1 VLLSRNVSEE
11 YKAQFASMSDRLGTV
26 LFADVSGSTS
36 LYETAGDSAALEA
49 ISACLGAAREATE
62 ASGGR
67 VVKTIGDEVMSIF
80 PGPDAAANAAA
91 DIQVRIDALPE
102 VAGKK
107 LGVRIG
113 FHHGPV
119 LQRQDDIFGDT
130 VNLAARLVAQAKKGE
145 IILSTDTAELLGPI
159 FRTMVRELHAIT
171 VKGKAEE
178 VGLAELIWKRDADA
192 TVFAGIQSRPRVART
207 ALHLHYRGREV
218 PRRRN
223 SDSISIGR
231 DNASGLV
238 VHDEMASRQHCTIE
252 RRQELFV
259 LRDHSTNGTYVT
271 FEGDAE
277 MALRRSEV
285 SLRRHGWISFGQPR
299 GPGVEAVE
307 FFIDD

>member
-1 VLLSRNVSEE
+1 
-11 YKAQFASMSDRLGTV
+11 MSDRLVTV

-49 ISACLGAAREATE
+49 ISTCLGAARAATE
-62 ASGGR
+62 AWGGR
-67 VVKTIGDEVMSIF
+67 VVKTIGDEVMSMF

-91 DIQVRIDALPE
+91 DIQVRIDALPAL
-102 VAGKK
+102 AGKK

-119 LQRQDDIFGDT
+119 LQRDDDVFGDT
-130 VNLAARLVAQAKKGE
+130 VNLAARLVSQAKKGE
-145 IILSTDTAELLGPI
+145 IILSTDTAGLLGPV

-178 VGLAELIWKRDADA
+178 IGLVELIWKRDADA
-192 TVFAGIQSRPRVART
+192 TVFAGVQNRGRMARQ
-207 ALHLHYRGREV
+207 ALRLQYRGGEL
-218 PRRRN
+218 PQRR
-223 SDSISIGR
+223 DTESISIGR
-231 DNASGLV
+231 DPASGLV

-252 RRQELFV
+252 RRQEQFV
-259 LRDHSTNGTYVT
+259 LRDHSTNGTYVS
-271 FEGDAE
+271 FDGDVE
-277 MALRRSEV
+277 ITVRRSEV

-299 GPGVEAVE
+299 KPGVEVVE

>member
-1 VLLSRNVSEE
+1 
-11 YKAQFASMSDRLGTV
+11 MTDRLGTV

-36 LYETAGDSAALEA
+36 LYETAGDAAALEA
-49 ISACLGAAREATE
+49 ISTCLAAARAATE

-67 VVKTIGDEVMSIF
+67 VVKTMGDEVMSIF

-91 DIQVRIDALPE
+91 DIQTRIDALPE

-119 LQRQDDIFGDT
+119 LQREDDVFGDT

-145 IILSTDTAELLGPI
+145 IILSTDTAELLGPV

-171 VKGKAEE
+171 VRGKAEE
-178 VGLAELIWKRDADA
+178 IGLAELIWKRDADA
-192 TVFAGIQSRPRVART
+192 TVFAGIQHRGSVPRS
-207 ALHLHYRGREV
+207 ALRLQYRGSEL

-223 SDSISIGR
+223 GDAITIGR
-231 DNASGLV
+231 DPASGLV

-252 RRQELFV
+252 RRQEHFV

-277 MALRRSEV
+277 LTVRRAEV
-285 SLRRHGWISFGQPR
+285 TLRRHGWISFGQPR
-299 GPGVEAVE
+299 KPGVEVVE

>member
-1 VLLSRNVSEE
+1 
-11 YKAQFASMSDRLGTV
+11 MSDRLGTV

-49 ISACLGAAREATE
+49 ISTCLGAARAATE
-62 ASGGR
+62 AWGGR
-67 VVKTIGDEVMSIF
+67 VVKTIGDEVMSMF

-91 DIQVRIDALPE
+91 DIQVRIDALPAL
-102 VAGKK
+102 AGKK

-119 LQRQDDIFGDT
+119 LQRDDDVFGDT
-130 VNLAARLVAQAKKGE
+130 VNLAARLVSQAKKGE
-145 IILSTDTAELLGPI
+145 IILSTDTAGLLGPV
-159 FRTMVRELHAIT
+159 FRTMVRQLHAIT

-178 VGLAELIWKRDADA
+178 IGLVELIWKRDADA
-192 TVFAGIQSRPRVART
+192 TVFAGVQNRGRMARQ
-207 ALHLHYRGREV
+207 ALRLQYRGGEL
-218 PRRRN
+218 PQRR
-223 SDSISIGR
+223 DTESISIGR
-231 DNASGLV
+231 DPASGLV

-252 RRQELFV
+252 RRQEQFV

-271 FEGDAE
+271 FDGDVE
-277 MALRRSEV
+277 ITVRRSEV

-299 GPGVEAVE
+299 KPGVEVVE

>member
-1 VLLSRNVSEE
+1 
-11 YKAQFASMSDRLGTV
+11 MSDRHGTV

-36 LYETAGDSAALEA
+36 LYETAGDDAALEA
-49 ISACLGAAREATE
+49 ISACLAAARAATE

-67 VVKTIGDEVMSIF
+67 VVKTMGDEVMSIF
-80 PGPDAAANAAA
+80 PAPDAAANAAA
-91 DIQVRIDALPE
+91 DIQTRIDALPE
-102 VAGKK
+102 VAGTK

-119 LQRQDDIFGDT
+119 LQRDDDVFGDT

-145 IILSTDTAELLGPI
+145 IVLSTDTADLLGPV

-178 VGLAELIWKRDADA
+178 IGLAELIWKRDADA
-192 TVFAGIQSRPRVART
+192 TVVFGVRARGSVPRS
-207 ALHLHYRGREV
+207 ALRLQYRGAETE
-218 PRRRN
+218 RRR
-223 SDSISIGR
+223 DVDAITIGR
-231 DNASGLV
+231 DPASGLV

-252 RRQELFV
+252 RRQELYV

-277 MALRRSEV
+277 MSVRRSEV

-299 GPGVEAVE
+299 KPGGEVVE
-307 FFIDD
+307 FFVDDE

>member
-1 VLLSRNVSEE
+1 
-11 YKAQFASMSDRLGTV
+11 MSDRLGTV

-36 LYETAGDSAALEA
+36 LYETAGDDAALEA
-49 ISACLGAAREATE
+49 ISACLAAARAATE

-67 VVKTIGDEVMSIF
+67 VVKTMGDEIMSIF
-80 PGPDAAANAAA
+80 PEPDLAANAAA
-91 DIQVRIDALPE
+91 EIQARIEALPE

-107 LGVRIG
+107 LGVRVG

-119 LQRQDDIFGDT
+119 LQRDDDVFGDT

-145 IILSTDTAELLGPI
+145 IILSTDTADLLGPV

-178 VGLAELIWKRDADA
+178 VGLAELVWKRDVEA
-192 TVFAGIQSRPRVART
+192 TVVINVRHRSRIARN
-207 ALHLHYRGREV
+207 ALRLRYRGQEV
-218 PRRRN
+218 TRRRD
-223 SDSISIGR
+223 SDSIGVGR
-231 DNASGLV
+231 DAANGLV

-252 RRQELFV
+252 RRQEHFV

-271 FEGDAE
+271 VEGEAE
-277 MALRRSEV
+277 LAVLRSELH
-285 SLRRHGWISFGQPR
+285 LRKHGWISFGQPR
-299 GPGVEAVE
+299 AAGVEVVE

>member
-1 VLLSRNVSEE
+1 
-11 YKAQFASMSDRLGTV
+11 MSDRLGTV

-49 ISACLGAAREATE
+49 ISTCLGAARAATE

-67 VVKTIGDEVMSIF
+67 VVKTMGDEVMSIF

-91 DIQVRIDALPE
+91 DIQTRIDALPE

-119 LQRQDDIFGDT
+119 LQREDDVFGDT

-145 IILSTDTAELLGPI
+145 IILSTDTAELLGPV

-171 VKGKAEE
+171 VKGKSEE
-178 VGLAELIWKRDADA
+178 IGLAELIWKRDADA
-192 TVFAGIQSRPRVART
+192 TVFYEARNRGSAPRS
-207 ALHLHYRGREV
+207 ALRLQYRGAEV
-218 PRRRN
+218 ALRRDA
-223 SDSISIGR
+223 DSLTIGR
-231 DNASGLV
+231 DPASGLV
-238 VHDEMASRQHCTIE
+238 VHDEMASRQHCAIE
-252 RRQELFV
+252 RRQEHFV

-271 FEGDAE
+271 FEDDAE
-277 MALRRSEV
+277 ITVRRAEV

-299 GPGVEAVE
+299 KPGVEVVE